1 MRNVCNSHYYTQ
13 YHQNYYHCRKECI
26 YYILPLRATTTALQ
40 MPPKK
45 RKKGEA
51 TAIGTKS
58 HKKNPAGKPQENPAE
73 KPQEKPT
80 AFDQAGSIILKPCK
94 VRNVDDLQDEMK
106 ASVLIT
112 KYGLR
117 NSTTGELIGFRL
129 ENADLHRLG
138 LPLMLKDYESMDG
151 DDWTTV
157 LGTPEAERVYVPQPL
172 VRSVVVDDL
181 FQTKFTESGTLHTLL
196 TIFVLCSS

>member
-1 MRNVCNSHYYTQ
+1 
-13 YHQNYYHCRKECI
+13 
-26 YYILPLRATTTALQ
+26 

-45 RKKGEA
+45 RK
-51 TAIGTKS
+51 TIGTKS
-58 HKKNPAGKPQENPAE
+58 HKKNPAEKPQENPAE
-73 KPQEKPT
+73 KHQEKPT

-106 ASVLIT
+106 ASVLIN

-196 TIFVLCSS
+196 YLSSALLKLSLHLQLLYFRVD